1 MEKKTNDMLIIAAT
15 VLMLL
20 MGIVMFYQNKTL
32 NRYKEI
38 LNNVDTTAVVIKH
51 DTIDVSTD
59 TTIYKPVIIKETIIR
74 VDTLYNGDGDA
85 INVKKKKRL
94 ILIPSSKMQI
104 Q

>member
-32 NRYKEI
+32 NEYKDI
-38 LNNVDTTAVVIKH
+38 INSVDATSVVIKH

-74 VDTLYNGDGDA
+74 VDTLYNNDGDT
-85 INVKKKKRL
+85 INVKKKTRF
-94 ILIPSSKMQI
+94 IPI

>member
-32 NRYKEI
+32 NEYKDI
-38 LNNVDTTAVVIKH
+38 INSVDTTSVAIKH

-74 VDTLYNGDGDA
+74 VDTLYNGDGDT
-85 INVKKKKRL
+85 INVKKKTRF
-94 ILIPSSKMQI
+94 IPI

>member
-1 MEKKTNDMLIIAAT
+1 MEKKTNDMIIIAAT

-32 NRYKEI
+32 NKYKDI
-38 LNNVDTTAVVIKH
+38 INSVDTTAVVIKH

-74 VDTLYNGDGDA
+74 VDTLYNDDGDT
-85 INVKKKKRL
+85 INVKKKTRF
-94 ILIPSSKMQI
+94 IPI

>member
-32 NRYKEI
+32 NEYKDI
-38 LNNVDTTAVVIKH
+38 INSVDTTSVVIKH

-59 TTIYKPVIIKETIIR
+59 TTIYKPVIIKETLIR
-74 VDTLYNGDGDA
+74 VDTLYNDDGDA
-85 INVKKKKRL
+85 INVKKKKRH
-94 ILIPSSKMQI
+94 I
-104 Q
+104 QTPLYKTTIQ

>member
-1 MEKKTNDMLIIAAT
+1 MEKKTNDMIIIAAT

-32 NRYKEI
+32 NEYKDI
-38 LNNVDTTAVVIKH
+38 INSVDTTSVVIKH

-74 VDTLYNGDGDA
+74 VDTLYNDDGDA
-85 INVKKKKRL
+85 INVKKKKRH
-94 ILIPSSKMQI
+94 IQIPSSKIQI

>member
-1 MEKKTNDMLIIAAT
+1 MEKKTNDMIIIAAT

-32 NRYKEI
+32 NEYKGI
-38 LNNVDTTAVVIKH
+38 INSIDTTSVVIKH

-59 TTIYKPVIIKETIIR
+59 TTIYKPVIIKETLIR
-74 VDTLYNGDGDA
+74 VDTLYNDDGDA
-85 INVKKKKRL
+85 INVKKKKRH
-94 ILIPSSKMQI
+94 IQIPLYKTTI